1 MKLQELSAPTPS
13 KQIAQVFESYF
24 GSRIRFDQLTRGQT
38 KAMLG
43 KVRGILG
50 EHRQTSARHSSEQNP
65 KYLQLVMMEQ
75 ALATRLKEAALP
87 IAPAGTA
94 PAGTA
99 PAGTAPAG
107 TAPAPTTGAAPAA
120 GTAPAPTTGAK
131 PPQDPKLA
139 AALKKSAAGQTLN
152 PDEQKLVAGAAMMQA
167 ESRFRRMAHRL
178 NESEIQQAQVV
189 LAAQDMVDKM
199 QSMLEDVSELQF
211 KELPAL
217 VDSIKNQVGIDQATQ
232 FNADATAALTGLL
245 QNIQGSKQ
253 QLDAALGVVT
263 GAAPAGAAAA
273 GAMGAD
279 IAAGAGDMADAGA
292 DMAAADDMGA
302 DAALD
307 AAAASAGAEPPAA
320 ALGRAKR

>member
-13 KQIAQVFESYF
+13 KQIAKVFESYF
-24 GSRIRFDQLTRGQT
+24 GNRISFDQLTHGQT
-38 KAMLG
+38 RVMLG

-50 EHRQTSARHSSEQNP
+50 EHRKTSARHSSEQDP
-65 KYLQLVMMEQ
+65 RYLQLVMMEQ
-75 ALATRLKEAALP
+75 ALATRLKENTIP
-87 IAPAGTA
+87 PAP
-94 PAGTA
+94 
-99 PAGTAPAG
+99 G
-107 TAPAPTTGAAPAA
+107 TAPAPGAAPA
-120 GTAPAPTTGAK
+120 PAPGAAPK
-131 PPQDPKLA
+131 DPKLA
-139 AALKKSAAGQTLN
+139 AALKKSAAGQSLN
-152 PDEQKLVAGAAMMQA
+152 PEEQKLVAGAAMMQA
-167 ESRFRRMAHRL
+167 ESRFRRMARRL

-199 QSMLEDVSELQF
+199 QAMLEDVSELQF

-217 VDSIKNQVGIDQATQ
+217 VDSIKNQVGVDQAAQ

-245 QNIQGSKQ
+245 QNIQGAKQ

-263 GAAPAGAAAA
+263 GQAPAGAAAA

-279 IAAGAGDMADAGA
+279 IAAGAGDMAAAGA
-292 DMAAADDMGA
+292 DMAAAGAMGAEAGADMGA

-307 AAAASAGAEPPAA
+307 AAAADAGAVPPAA

>member
-13 KQIAQVFESYF
+13 KQIAKVFESYF

-38 KAMLG
+38 QAMLG

-50 EHRQTSARHSSEQNP
+50 EHRKTSQRHSSEQDP
-65 KYLQLVMMEQ
+65 RYLQLVMMEQ
-75 ALATRLKEAALP
+75 ALSSRLKENVIP
-87 IAPAGTA
+87 
-94 PAGTA
+94 
-99 PAGTAPAG
+99 
-107 TAPAPTTGAAPAA
+107 PAPGSTPAPGAASATPQAAVAGGKPAVA
-120 GTAPAPTTGAK
+120 GAVAK
-131 PPQDPKLA
+131 DPKLA
-139 AALKKSAAGQTLN
+139 AALKKSSAGQTLN
-152 PDEQKLVAGAAMMQA
+152 PEEQKLVAGAAMMQA
-167 ESRFRRMAHRL
+167 ESRFRRMARRL

-199 QSMLEDVSELQF
+199 QAMLEDVSELQF

-217 VDSIKNQVGIDQATQ
+217 VDSIKNQVGVDQAAQ

-245 QNIQGSKQ
+245 QNIQGAKQ

-263 GAAPAGAAAA
+263 GQAPAGAAAA

-279 IAAGAGDMADAGA
+279 IAAGAGDMAAAGA
-292 DMAAADDMGA
+292 DMAAAGAMGAEAGADMGA
-302 DAALD
+302 DVALD
-307 AAAASAGAEPPAA
+307 AAAADAQAPAA

>member
-87 IAPAGTA
+87 I
-94 PAGTA
+94 A

>member
-24 GSRIRFDQLTRGQT
+24 GNRIRFDQLTQGQT

-50 EHRQTSARHSSEQNP
+50 EHRKTSARHNSEQNP

-75 ALATRLKEAALP
+75 ALVSRLKENTM
-87 IAPAGTA
+87 PASS
-94 PAGTA
+94 
-99 PAGTAPAG
+99 
-107 TAPAPTTGAAPAA
+107 GAAPVPAGAA
-120 GTAPAPTTGAK
+120 ATTGTAKPASAAPK
-131 PPQDPKLA
+131 DPKLA

-152 PDEQKLVAGAAMMQA
+152 PEEQKLVAGAAMMQA
-167 ESRFRRMAHRL
+167 ESRFRRMARRL

-232 FNADATAALTGLL
+232 FNQDATAALTGLL
-245 QNIQGSKQ
+245 QNIQGAKQ

-263 GAAPAGAAAA
+263 GQAPSGAAAA

-279 IAAGAGDMADAGA
+279 IAAGADAMGA
-292 DMAAADDMGA
+292 AAGDMAAAGAMGDDL
-302 DAALD
+302 AAPMPD
-307 AAAASAGAEPPAA
+307 MEEPGAEPAA
-320 ALGRAKR
+320 GALGRAKR

>member
-13 KQIAQVFESYF
+13 KQIAKVFESYF

-38 KAMLG
+38 QSMLG

-50 EHRQTSARHSSEQNP
+50 EHRKTAQRHNSEQDP
-65 KYLQLVMMEQ
+65 RYLQLVMMEQ
-75 ALATRLKEAALP
+75 ALSSRLQENVIP
-87 IAPAGTA
+87 PAPGT
-94 PAGTA
+94 P
-99 PAGTAPAG
+99 PG
-107 TAPAPTTGAAPAA
+107 TAPAPTAGAAP
-120 GTAPAPTTGAK
+120 K
-131 PPQDPKLA
+131 DPKLA
-139 AALKKSAAGQTLN
+139 AALKKSAGGQTLN
-152 PDEQKLVAGAAMMQA
+152 PEEQKLVASAAMMQA
-167 ESRFRRMAHRL
+167 ESRFRRMARRL

-217 VDSIKNQVGIDQATQ
+217 VDSIKNQVGVDQAAQ
-232 FNADATAALTGLL
+232 FNADSTAALTGLL
-245 QNIQGSKQ
+245 QNIQGAKQ
-253 QLDAALGVVT
+253 QLDAALNVVT

-279 IAAGAGDMADAGA
+279 IAAGAGDMAAAGA
-292 DMAAADDMGA
+292 DMAAAGDMGAEMGA
-302 DAALD
+302 DAELD
-307 AAAASAGAEPPAA
+307 AAAADAGAEPPAA